1 MNLSIKNK
9 INIQIILNLILIT
22 ISIFF
27 IINFVLLYS
36 NISESLS
43 DKYFRGIFLSQMIFS
58 PFLAVP
64 GIANFF
70 LYEKNEKIYN
80 KKYKNFFIASL
91 ILSIAP
97 LLIIIGVWN

>member
-1 MNLSIKNK
+1 
-9 INIQIILNLILIT
+9 
-22 ISIFF
+22 
-27 IINFVLLYS
+27 
-36 NISESLS
+36 
-43 DKYFRGIFLSQMIFS
+43 MIFS

-70 LYEKNEKIYN
+70 LYEKNEKVYN

-97 LLIIIGVWN
+97 LLIVIGVWN